1 VSRLYP
7 VRLRSPLGRGPDT
20 ATWLIAR
27 DVSQWAEHD
36 VRTLGH
42 AASVFIAEGMRRL
55 PTLLTGDVPLRHLM
69 RPIHS
74 AGRRGPGHIAG
85 GVPV

>member
-1 VSRLYP
+1 
-7 VRLRSPLGRGPDT
+7 VRLRSPLDRGPNA

-27 DVSQWAEHD
+27 DVGQQAEHD
-36 VRTLGH
+36 IRALGH
-42 AASVFIAEGMRRL
+42 AASSFIAESMRGL
-55 PTLLTGDVPLRHLM
+55 STLLSGDVPLRHLM

-74 AGRRGPGHIAG
+74 AGRRHPGHTAG